1 MSVRRDAG
9 DGVAILGGG
18 PAGLATAWALEALD
32 CPYTLL
38 EAAPAPGGNAR
49 TLRFGDFRYDTGP
62 HRFHDRDPGATRRVV
77 ELLGDDLREI
87 EAPSRIFWNGA
98 FVVRYQTG
106 PRLPAVTSLMTSALG
121 LALRSGTSHSIT
133 VAPFVTRF

>member
-1 MSVRRDAG
+1 
-9 DGVAILGGG
+9 
-18 PAGLATAWALEALD
+18 ALD

-77 ELLGDDLREI
+77 ELLGDDLRAI

-98 FVVRYQTG
+98 FVDFPLRPLQA
-106 PRLPAVTSLMTSALG
+106 LTSGGAARSLAAMLG
-121 LALRSGTSHSIT
+121 LLRARLRPARAWRRTASAPSSTSPTGGAGSSSRRRS
-133 VAPFVTRF
+133 PTRCL